1 MRYPRGVGGGAAVSA
16 ELVKCYRALL
26 TELLFEREAQGGELP
41 EEAESHF
48 VERLDG
54 LWWQLSAEEQAAI
67 DRELQS
73 GVAVSVSEEPRLVDC
88 KVAKGA
94 KALPRRAA

>member
-1 MRYPRGVGGGAAVSA
+1 MSTGVA
-16 ELVKCYRALL
+16 KRYRALL
-26 TELLFEREAQGGELP
+26 TELLFEREAAGGELP

-48 VERLDG
+48 VEQLDG

-73 GVAVSVSEEPRLVDC
+73 GAAVSVSEEPRLVDC

-94 KALPRRAA
+94 KAPPRRAA